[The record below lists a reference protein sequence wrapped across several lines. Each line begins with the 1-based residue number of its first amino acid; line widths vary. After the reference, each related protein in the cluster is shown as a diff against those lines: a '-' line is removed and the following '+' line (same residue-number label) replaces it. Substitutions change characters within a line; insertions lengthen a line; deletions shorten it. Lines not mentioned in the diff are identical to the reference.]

1 MTATVEF
8 YRGSE
13 YVATAEMIVGSS
25 LILTGIKNGEYAITV
40 NARKNTVATF
50 QDILVNLLIKNYI
63 PPDFF
68 LRIVFE

>member
-1 MTATVEF
+1 
-8 YRGSE
+8 
-13 YVATAEMIVGSS
+13 MIVGSS
-25 LILTGIKNGEYAITV
+25 LIVTGIKNGEYAITV

-50 QDILVNLLIKNYI
+50 KDILVNLLVKNYI